1 VNQKNNTSAFDSI
14 ALVIGEQLAE
24 KLVTD
29 LGGLSFW
36 IPAPRAF
43 DQLDFARPAPA
54 TIEAEPE
61 ASCSPSAECQAGA
74 PAPTG
79 MELQRP
85 GHRSTW
91 NRVMAERI
99 GIIQRSVG
107 SEAARKLVQAFACDR
122 LVVPF
127 RIDAKR
133 RRRRIVT
140 MHREGKPVAEIARE
154 LRCTERLVWRVL
166 AEPIDNRAQ
175 RRRPRRK
182 A

>member
-1 VNQKNNTSAFDSI
+1 MNQKNSTSAFDSI
-14 ALVIGEQLAE
+14 VLVIGEQLAE
-24 KLVTD
+24 KLVRD

-43 DQLDFARPAPA
+43 DQLDFAGPALA

-61 ASCSPSAECQAGA
+61 ASCSHSAEREAGD
-74 PAPTG
+74 PAPIG
-79 MELQRP
+79 IELKP
-85 GHRSTW
+85 SGHGSTW
-91 NRVMAERI
+91 SRPMAERI
-99 GIIQRSVG
+99 GIIERSVG
-107 SEAARKLVQAFACDR
+107 SEAARKLVKAFACDR

-133 RRRRIVT
+133 RRRRIVA
-140 MHREGKPVAEIARE
+140 MHREGKRVAEIARE

-166 AEPIDNRAQ
+166 AEPIDGPAQ